1 MKSPAALICLLVLT
15 ACASAG
21 PGPRPAVSDKLYEA
35 VDAGSLPG
43 LAVIDSAS
51 KETARR
57 LALGVPSADWKHV
70 YSILATSLVDTDP
83 LTGALQNSLQLGGSY
98 HLPAATANGVPG
110 GLSPDGGRLVVE
122 SSRPH
127 GTQML
132 IIDTTTFKV
141 AHRVDLAGDFE
152 FDAISDGGSNL
163 YLIQRLNAGTYYV
176 RRYDVAASALAPELV
191 IDKSDGDEAMA
202 GLRLSGVASRDHEW
216 LLSIYVRAHQPPFIH
231 ALNLGSP
238 FALCLDLPGAG
249 YLDDPREVNW
259 SLAMSP
265 DGSAVYAVNPATGQ
279 LAVVSARAGEAPSIL
294 RTTHIGVTQGGEAV
308 RGANSAVVQ
317 GGFLI
322 AGGPAGLVWIDT
334 STLKARTSTVPGWQ
348 IVSVGLSPDGK
359 KIYAVNKEGRI
370 AVVSVASAQVTAM
383 FDPSAGTPMAL
394 MRVAAT

>member
-1 MKSPAALICLLVLT
+1 MKTPAALIFLLVLT

-21 PGPRPAVSDKLYEA
+21 PGPRPTVSDKLYEA

-51 KETARR
+51 KATARR

-70 YSILATSLVDTDP
+70 YSILSTSLVDTDP
-83 LTGALQNSLQLGGSY
+83 QTGALQNSLQLGGSY

-122 SSRPH
+122 SSAPH
-127 GTQML
+127 RTQML

-152 FDAISDGGSNL
+152 FDAINDDGSNL
-163 YLIQRLNAGTYYV
+163 YVIQRLNAGTYYV

-191 IDKSDGDEAMA
+191 IDKSDGNDAMA
-202 GLRLSGVASRDHEW
+202 GLRLSGVASRDHQW
-216 LLSIYVRAHQPPFIH
+216 LLSIYVREHQPPFIH

-249 YLDDPREVNW
+249 YLDDPREMSW

-294 RTTHIGVTQGGEAV
+294 RITHIGVAQDGHAV

-359 KIYAVNKEGRI
+359 KIYAVNEEGRI
-370 AVVSVASAQVTAM
+370 AVVSVASAHVTAM